1 MVSKIKIGVKENGS
15 PKIMRIDSLIRVELD
30 KVKTRV
36 KKKNWDYVA
45 LVAGIPG
52 SGKST
57 LARTFARYFCKWF
70 DESYIAFTGDEFI
83 DITNNCPEYSSVIL
97 DESFASL
104 NSKVSM
110 SEDFVKIIN
119 HLQIIRQKHL
129 FIFLCLPNFFDLA
142 KGISIFR
149 SSHLFVTYADAE
161 GNRGHFLVF
170 DRDNKRKLYVR
181 GGKYMDYNAQKAN
194 FYAKFWENNDILN
207 LNLYEDMKNRHL
219 LAQNEKELKK
229 ITNKSSRDEVLFKLH
244 QEHGWSA
251 VDLAT
256 LANIDKSV
264 VYKLLKKNE
273 NRGNGR

>member
-15 PKIMRIDSLIRVELD
+15 PKIMRLDTLIRIELD
-30 KVKTRV
+30 KVKVRV

-149 SSHLFVTYADAE
+149 SSHLFVTYADGE

-194 FYAKFWENNDILN
+194 FYARFWENNDIIN
-207 LNLYEDMKNRHL
+207 LKLYEDMKNRHL

-229 ITNKSSRDEVLFKLH
+229 ITNKSSRDEILFRLH
-244 QEHGWSA
+244 KEHGWSA
-251 VDLAT
+251 VDLSS
-256 LANIDKSV
+256 LAQIDKSV

-273 NRGNGR
+273 NMANKG